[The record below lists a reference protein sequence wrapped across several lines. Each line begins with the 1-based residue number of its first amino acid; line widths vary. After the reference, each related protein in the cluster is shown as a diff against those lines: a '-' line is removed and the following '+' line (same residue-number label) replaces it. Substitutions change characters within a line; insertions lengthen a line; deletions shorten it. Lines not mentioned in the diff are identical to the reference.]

1 MKTMRHRRFAEML
14 ANGKSLRE
22 CAVALHMSKPA
33 LRGLAAQL
41 GLKLIGD
48 DDPVP
53 ERNPR
58 DEYGAEPLP
67 PFHPIAVSFLPKLAS
82 LGAD

>member
-14 ANGKSLRE
+14 ANGKSLKE

-33 LRGLAAQL
+33 LRGMAAQL
-41 GLKLIGD
+41 GLSLPCGD
-48 DDPVP
+48 EAIP
-53 ERNPR
+53 ERNLR

-67 PFHPIAVSFLPKLAS
+67 RFHPIAMSFLPKLAS
-82 LGAD
+82 VCAD

>member
-1 MKTMRHRRFAEML
+1 MKPIRHSRFAEML

-22 CAVALHMSKPA
+22 CSIALHMSKPA

-41 GLKLIGD
+41 GLQLPGD
-48 DDPVP
+48 DDVVP

-58 DEYGAEPLP
+58 DDYGAEPLP
-67 PFHPIAVSFLPKLAS
+67 PFHPIAMSFFPKLAS
-82 LGAD
+82 VCAD